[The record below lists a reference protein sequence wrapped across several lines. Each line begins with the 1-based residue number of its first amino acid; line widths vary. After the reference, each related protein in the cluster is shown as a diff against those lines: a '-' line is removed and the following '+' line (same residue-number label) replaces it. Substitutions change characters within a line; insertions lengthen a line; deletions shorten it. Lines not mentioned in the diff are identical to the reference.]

1 MVHDLRRAI
10 AIMVGGVVA
19 GLCTIAVGKERDGAD
34 LAMLS
39 SHSFPSVQLMESSC
53 PQEGWVFPPQ

>member
-1 MVHDLRRAI
+1 
-10 AIMVGGVVA
+10 MVGGVVA

-39 SHSFPSVQLMESSC
+39 SHSFPSVQLMEPSC